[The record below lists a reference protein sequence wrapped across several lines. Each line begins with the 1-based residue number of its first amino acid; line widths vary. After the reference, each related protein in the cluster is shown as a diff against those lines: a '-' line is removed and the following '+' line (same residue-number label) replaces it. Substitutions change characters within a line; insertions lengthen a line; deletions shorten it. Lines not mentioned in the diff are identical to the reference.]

1 MATDFLEA
9 FGRAVRQL
17 RQERGMTQAELAARL
32 SLGRTSITN
41 LEKGQQSPPLS
52 MLPEI
57 ASALGVDPLRLIA
70 NAVHASGSAR
80 QAALAATVHDK
91 DLRRWAGQVIGDT
104 MTGQSTDGRPR
115 RLGNG
120 GRHDASRGRTR
131 PARQSA
137 HHRTACARRAARPGR
152 RSGDQLPALRGRR
165 HLRLAVPGRRQPPR

>member
-1 MATDFLEA
+1 MATDFLED

-70 NAVHASGSAR
+70 SAVRDDGGSDAGG
-80 QAALAATVHDK
+80 LAATVHDK

-104 MTGQSTDGRPR
+104 LTSQSPDSHTQQ
-115 RLGNG
+115 
-120 GRHDASRGRTR
+120 
-131 PARQSA
+131 ARQ
-137 HHRTACARRAARPGR
+137 RRPT
-152 RSGDQLPALRGRR
+152 
-165 HLRLAVPGRRQPPR
+165 

>member
-32 SLGRTSITN
+32 SLGRTSVTN

-70 NAVHASGSAR
+70 NALRAGGSAE
-80 QAALAATVHDK
+80 AGTLAATVHDK

-104 MTGQSTDGRPR
+104 MTGQSPGRP
-115 RLGNG
+115 
-120 GRHDASRGRTR
+120 DAAGSRTR
-131 PARQSA
+131 RPA
-137 HHRTACARRAARPGR
+137 
-152 RSGDQLPALRGRR
+152 
-165 HLRLAVPGRRQPPR
+165 

>member
-1 MATDFLEA
+1 MSARLTSVRRQVRLVSMATDFLED

-70 NAVHASGSAR
+70 GAVGEGGSAD
-80 QAALAATVHDK
+80 AGSLAATVHDK

-104 MTGQSTDGRPR
+104 LPSQSPDG
-115 RLGNG
+115 
-120 GRHDASRGRTR
+120 SSQQ
-131 PARQSA
+131 ARQ
-137 HHRTACARRAARPGR
+137 RRRA
-152 RSGDQLPALRGRR
+152 
-165 HLRLAVPGRRQPPR
+165 